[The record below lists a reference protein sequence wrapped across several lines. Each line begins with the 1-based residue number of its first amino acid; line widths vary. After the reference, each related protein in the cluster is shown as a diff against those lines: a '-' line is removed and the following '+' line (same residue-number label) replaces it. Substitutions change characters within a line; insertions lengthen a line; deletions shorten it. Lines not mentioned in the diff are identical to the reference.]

1 MATSATFSDILAG
14 KDNLGTKRS
23 KVGVSDSNLN
33 AYASALHSLA
43 SFSF

>member
-1 MATSATFSDILAG
+1 MATSATLSDILAG
-14 KDNLGTKRS
+14 GTKRS